1 MILGLCLWISPALSA
16 RFYCEYY
23 NDPDYGFGCELSF
36 INLTADL
43 RTDDISFSGTLDQKK
58 QVQLIHVRESTVSYL
73 PHQILTYFPNMVNL
87 AIWDSK
93 LDLSDGNLFQ
103 RFTHLKKLSLSRN
116 LIETLDEKSLSLL
129 ENLELIG
136 LQNNK
141 IELLKGDIF
150 ANNKKLTYIGFKN
163 NKIYMIDPTIF
174 DPLTHLEVVDFRNNI
189 CIDENFFITNGQ
201 LNAMRSSLRKCFENF
216 YLTRYIAESQKQEL
230 LKITNYL
237 DRMNEKL
244 MQLAKKVNNETEVED
259 EIWEAPGNSKPILKE
274 PSVMSIPNIY
284 IPPIT
289 EKPMEAETE
298 VTDKYEEEFDFYE
311 FTTQKTPQVTSRL
324 QLVIPQ
330 QESNPLQFRDRII
343 SKFDDILNSSQN
355 RMKTL
360 NDRKFNAAKTTATPE
375 TADYYDY
382 DD

>member
-1 MILGLCLWISPALSA
+1 LWISPAFCA
-16 RFYCEYY
+16 RYYCEYH

-58 QVQLIHVRESTVSYL
+58 QVQLIHIRESTVSYL

-93 LDLSDGNLFQ
+93 LDLSDINLFQ
-103 RFTHLKKLSLSRN
+103 KFTHLKKLSLSSN
-116 LIETLDEKSLSLL
+116 QIETLDEKSLSLL

-141 IELLKGDIF
+141 IELLNGDIF

-174 DPLTHLEVVDFRNNI
+174 DPLNHLEVVDFRNNI
-189 CIDENFFITNGQ
+189 CVDENFFITNGQ
-201 LNAMRSSLRKCFENF
+201 LNTMQSSLRKCFENF
-216 YLTRYIAESQKQEL
+216 YLTRFIADSQKKEL
-230 LKITNYL
+230 LKITSYL
-237 DRMNEKL
+237 DMMNEKL
-244 MQLAKKVNNETEVED
+244 NKLAKKVYNESED
-259 EIWEAPGNSKPILKE
+259 DTWEAPVVSNPIKE
-274 PSVMSIPNIY
+274 SSPLMIPNIY

-289 EKPMEAETE
+289 MKPPETDTEKY
-298 VTDKYEEEFDFYE
+298 DEEFDFYE
-311 FTTQKTPQVTSRL
+311 FTTQKTPQATTTL
-324 QLVIPQ
+324 QLTIPQ
-330 QESNPLQFRDRII
+330 QESNPLQYRDRII

-360 NDRKFNAAKTTATPE
+360 NERKSVQKATTPPD

-382 DD
+382 DE